1 MAGAVQRFSSLDG
14 RVVKVSAALHLLE
27 GARTGAEYL
36 LFLLLLFV
44 FGENLEDN
52 FCFCGGVEEE
62 EQKEGR

>member
-1 MAGAVQRFSSLDG
+1 M
-14 RVVKVSAALHLLE
+14 SAALHLLE

-62 EQKEGR
+62 KEKEGR